1 MNPRYLVD
9 DSTENMNFDDA
20 PTPDSPPDDLLNEP
34 VPDTSFGQPNK
45 NSTKQSLGSRI
56 PPQALD
62 VEAALLGTM
71 LLSRDAIADALQI
84 VEPSHFYKPSHIHV
98 FEAICDLYGA
108 GEPADVNT
116 VGDSLNRR
124 GYLEK
129 MGGKSFLLEL
139 QAGSP
144 SVTSAAR
151 YAKIVTEHATLRT
164 LIGVGN
170 EITEIGYSQPDDVV
184 KAVDEAENLVF
195 QVSQR
200 RSTESMERIGPLLQ
214 GNLDRLEAL
223 ADSTKDV
230 IGTPT
235 GFRDFDNLLSG
246 LQDNSLIIVGGRP
259 ATGKTAFGL
268 NIATNIAI
276 SGLPTL
282 VFNMEM
288 SQLELSQRILCSEAR
303 VDSRKVRNG
312 QLNDQDWTRI
322 NQGLG
327 MLDEL
332 QLYIDDNPNL
342 SIMEIRGKARRLK
355 SKVGKLGV
363 IVVDYLQLM
372 TGRSNAESRQVE
384 VAEISRGLKIL
395 ARELETPV
403 IGLSQLSRGLEARQ
417 DKRPMLSDLRESGSI
432 EQDADVV
439 AFVYRDEVYNP
450 ESPDAGTA
458 EIIVAK
464 HRNGPTGTIRL
475 GFLPHYTRF
484 QDMARPDMA
493 QTA

>member
-1 MNPRYLVD
+1 MNLRYLVD

-200 RSTESMERIGPLLQ
+200 RTTESMERIGPLLQ

-332 QLYIDDNPNL
+332 QLY
-342 SIMEIRGKARRLK
+342 S
-355 SKVGKLGV
+355 
-363 IVVDYLQLM
+363 
-372 TGRSNAESRQVE
+372 
-384 VAEISRGLKIL
+384 
-395 ARELETPV
+395 
-403 IGLSQLSRGLEARQ
+403 
-417 DKRPMLSDLRESGSI
+417 
-432 EQDADVV
+432 
-439 AFVYRDEVYNP
+439 
-450 ESPDAGTA
+450 
-458 EIIVAK
+458 
-464 HRNGPTGTIRL
+464 
-475 GFLPHYTRF
+475 
-484 QDMARPDMA
+484 
-493 QTA
+493 